1 MNSEKTLMK
10 YGFVSILLIASFLMA
25 VPANQ
30 YQKVL
35 AQSEGESSE
44 DNQGNTTQVQ
54 ENVTDAEIP
63 SFENQNATFVPPPE
77 GDREAPPIPADAI
90 KGADLPKETP
100 PKDSDSQPLSVS
112 NRTELLEVLPANS
125 TKIIEHVDQD
135 LKNSTGEGLLPPAI
149 LDKIISGEGQNND
162 TILDISTPQELDEI
176 KNFSDSTTNQT
187 TEEAIDE
194 GEPIANI
201 TNATGLGGLPE
212 AGNMNA
218 TNATQEETQGNEE
231 QAQTG
236 EAVNMTNATS
246 GAEEDKK
253 SNDNQDQQTGAGE
266 AANMTNATSG
276 AEEDKKSSDNQ
287 DQQTGAGEEQ
297 TNITNA
303 TSAIEPNMTSAITG
317 EGQQS
322 QDQQQT
328 GDEEDKKSSDN
339 QDQQTGDEEDKKSSD
354 NQDQQ
359 TGAGEEQTNITNA
372 TSAIEPNMTSAI
384 TGEGQQSQDQQQ
396 TGDEEDKKSSDNQDQ
411 QQTGDEEDKKSSDNQ
426 DQQQTG
432 DEGDKQSE
440 TREAPP
446 LPSTLNAT
454 NATAML
460 NSTNITGT
468 PGADSE
474 DDEPSG
480 NDDSEDE

>member
-1 MNSEKTLMK
+1 MSNMNSEKTLMK

-253 SNDNQDQQTGAGE
+253 SNDNQDQQTGD
-266 AANMTNATSG
+266 
-276 AEEDKKSSDNQ
+276 EEDKKSSDNQ
-287 DQQTGAGEEQ
+287 EQQTGAGEEQ

-303 TSAIEPNMTSAITG
+303 TSAMEPNMTSAITG

-328 GDEEDKKSSDN
+328 GDE
-339 QDQQTGDEEDKKSSD
+339 G
-354 NQDQQ
+354 
-359 TGAGEEQTNITNA
+359 
-372 TSAIEPNMTSAI
+372 
-384 TGEGQQSQDQQQ
+384 
-396 TGDEEDKKSSDNQDQ
+396 
-411 QQTGDEEDKKSSDNQ
+411 DKKSSDNQ

-460 NSTNITGT
+460 NSTNITGM

-480 NDDSEDE
+480 NDNSEDE

>member
-1 MNSEKTLMK
+1 MSNMNSEKTLMK

-253 SNDNQDQQTGAGE
+253 SSDNQEQQTGAGE
-266 AANMTNATSG
+266 AVNMTNATSG
-276 AEEDKKSSDNQ
+276 AEEDKKSNDNQDQQTGDEEDKKSSDNQ
-287 DQQTGAGEEQ
+287 EQQTGAGEEQ

-303 TSAIEPNMTSAITG
+303 TSAMEPNMTSAITG

-328 GDEEDKKSSDN
+328 GDEEDKKSNDN
-339 QDQQTGDEEDKKSSD
+339 QD
-354 NQDQQ
+354 
-359 TGAGEEQTNITNA
+359 
-372 TSAIEPNMTSAI
+372 
-384 TGEGQQSQDQQQ
+384 
-396 TGDEEDKKSSDNQDQ
+396 

-460 NSTNITGT
+460 NSTNITGM

>member
-63 SFENQNATFVPPPE
+63 SFESQNATFVPPPE

-253 SNDNQDQQTGAGE
+253 SSDNQEQQTGAGE
-266 AANMTNATSG
+266 AVNMTNATSG
-276 AEEDKKSSDNQ
+276 A
-287 DQQTGAGEEQ
+287 
-297 TNITNA
+297 
-303 TSAIEPNMTSAITG
+303 
-317 EGQQS
+317 
-322 QDQQQT
+322 
-328 GDEEDKKSSDN
+328 EEDKKSSDN

-354 NQDQQ
+354 NQEQQ

-372 TSAIEPNMTSAI
+372 TSAMEPNMTSAI

-396 TGDEEDKKSSDNQDQ
+396 TGDE
-411 QQTGDEEDKKSSDNQ
+411 GDKKSSDNQ

-460 NSTNITGT
+460 NSTNITGM
-468 PGADSE
+468 PGAD
-474 DDEPSG
+474 
-480 NDDSEDE
+480 

>member
-90 KGADLPKETP
+90 KGADLRKETP

-149 LDKIISGEGQNND
+149 LDKIITGEGQNND

-212 AGNMNA
+212 AGKMNA

-246 GAEEDKK
+246 GPE
-253 SNDNQDQQTGAGE
+253 G
-266 AANMTNATSG
+266 
-276 AEEDKKSSDNQ
+276 DKKSSDNQ

-317 EGQQS
+317 EEQQS

-328 GDEEDKKSSDN
+328 GDEGDKKSSDN
-339 QDQQTGDEEDKKSSD
+339 QDQQTGDEGDKKSSD

-384 TGEGQQSQDQQQ
+384 TGEEQQSQDQQQ
-396 TGDEEDKKSSDNQDQ
+396 TGDEGEKKSSDNQDQQTGDEGDKKSSDNQDQ
-411 QQTGDEEDKKSSDNQ
+411 QTGAGEEQTNITNATSAIEPNMTSAITGEEQQSQ

-432 DEGDKQSE
+432 DEG
-440 TREAPP
+440 
-446 LPSTLNAT
+446 
-454 NATAML
+454 
-460 NSTNITGT
+460 
-468 PGADSE
+468 
-474 DDEPSG
+474 
-480 NDDSEDE
+480 

>member
-246 GAEEDKK
+246 GAEDKK
-253 SNDNQDQQTGAGE
+253 SN
-266 AANMTNATSG
+266 
-276 AEEDKKSSDNQ
+276 
-287 DQQTGAGEEQ
+287 
-297 TNITNA
+297 
-303 TSAIEPNMTSAITG
+303 
-317 EGQQS
+317 
-322 QDQQQT
+322 
-328 GDEEDKKSSDN
+328 DN

-372 TSAIEPNMTSAI
+372 TSAMEPNMTSAI

-396 TGDEEDKKSSDNQDQ
+396 TGDEEDKKSNDNQD

-460 NSTNITGT
+460 NSTNITGM

-480 NDDSEDE
+480 NDNSEDE

>member
-149 LDKIISGEGQNND
+149 LDKIITGEGQNND

-246 GAEEDKK
+246 GP
-253 SNDNQDQQTGAGE
+253 
-266 AANMTNATSG
+266 
-276 AEEDKKSSDNQ
+276 EEDKKSSDNQ

-328 GDEEDKKSSDN
+328 GDEGDKKSNDN
-339 QDQQTGDEEDKKSSD
+339 QDQQTGDE
-354 NQDQQ
+354 
-359 TGAGEEQTNITNA
+359 G
-372 TSAIEPNMTSAI
+372 
-384 TGEGQQSQDQQQ
+384 
-396 TGDEEDKKSSDNQDQ
+396 
-411 QQTGDEEDKKSSDNQ
+411 DKKSSDNQ

>member
-253 SNDNQDQQTGAGE
+253 SSDNQEQQTGAGE
-266 AANMTNATSG
+266 AVNMTNATSG
-276 AEEDKKSSDNQ
+276 AEEDKKSNDNQDQQTGDEEDKKSSDNQ
-287 DQQTGAGEEQ
+287 EQQTGAGEEQ

-303 TSAIEPNMTSAITG
+303 TSAMEPNMTSAITG

-328 GDEEDKKSSDN
+328 GDE
-339 QDQQTGDEEDKKSSD
+339 G
-354 NQDQQ
+354 
-359 TGAGEEQTNITNA
+359 
-372 TSAIEPNMTSAI
+372 
-384 TGEGQQSQDQQQ
+384 
-396 TGDEEDKKSSDNQDQ
+396 DKKSSDNQDQ
-411 QQTGDEEDKKSSDNQ
+411 QQTGDEGDKKSSDNQ
-426 DQQQTG
+426 EQQTG

-460 NSTNITGT
+460 NSTNITGM

>member
-1 MNSEKTLMK
+1 MSNMNSEKTLMK

-253 SNDNQDQQTGAGE
+253 SNDNQDQQTGD
-266 AANMTNATSG
+266 
-276 AEEDKKSSDNQ
+276 EEDKKSSDNQ
-287 DQQTGAGEEQ
+287 EQQTGAGEEQ

-303 TSAIEPNMTSAITG
+303 TSAMEPNMTSAITG

-328 GDEEDKKSSDN
+328 GDEGDKKSSDN
-339 QDQQTGDEEDKKSSD
+339 QDQQTGDE
-354 NQDQQ
+354 
-359 TGAGEEQTNITNA
+359 G
-372 TSAIEPNMTSAI
+372 
-384 TGEGQQSQDQQQ
+384 
-396 TGDEEDKKSSDNQDQ
+396 
-411 QQTGDEEDKKSSDNQ
+411 DKKSSDNQ

>member
-246 GAEEDKK
+246 GAE
-253 SNDNQDQQTGAGE
+253 
-266 AANMTNATSG
+266 
-276 AEEDKKSSDNQ
+276 DKKSSDNQ
-287 DQQTGAGEEQ
+287 DQQTGAGEAV
-297 TNITNA
+297 NMTNA
-303 TSAIEPNMTSAITG
+303 TSGA
-317 EGQQS
+317 
-322 QDQQQT
+322 
-328 GDEEDKKSSDN
+328 EDKKSNDN

-372 TSAIEPNMTSAI
+372 TSAMEPNMTSAI

-396 TGDEEDKKSSDNQDQ
+396 TGDEEDKKSNDNQD

-460 NSTNITGT
+460 NSTNITGM

-480 NDDSEDE
+480 NDNSEDE

>member
-253 SNDNQDQQTGAGE
+253 SNDNQDQQTGDEEDKKSSDNQEQQTGAGE
-266 AANMTNATSG
+266 AVNMTNATSG
-276 AEEDKKSSDNQ
+276 AEEDKKSNDNQ
-287 DQQTGAGEEQ
+287 D
-297 TNITNA
+297 
-303 TSAIEPNMTSAITG
+303 
-317 EGQQS
+317 
-322 QDQQQT
+322 QQT
-328 GDEEDKKSSDN
+328 GDEEDKKSSDNQEQQTGAGEAVNMTNATSGAEEDKKSNDN

-359 TGAGEEQTNITNA
+359 T
-372 TSAIEPNMTSAI
+372 
-384 TGEGQQSQDQQQ
+384 
-396 TGDEEDKKSSDNQDQ
+396 
-411 QQTGDEEDKKSSDNQ
+411 
-426 DQQQTG
+426 
-432 DEGDKQSE
+432 
-440 TREAPP
+440 
-446 LPSTLNAT
+446 
-454 NATAML
+454 
-460 NSTNITGT
+460 
-468 PGADSE
+468 
-474 DDEPSG
+474 
-480 NDDSEDE
+480 

>member
-1 MNSEKTLMK
+1 MK

-266 AANMTNATSG
+266 AVNMTNATSG
-276 AEEDKKSSDNQ
+276 AEEDKKSSDNQDQETGDEEDKKSSDNQ

-359 TGAGEEQTNITNA
+359 
-372 TSAIEPNMTSAI
+372 
-384 TGEGQQSQDQQQ
+384 
-396 TGDEEDKKSSDNQDQ
+396 
-411 QQTGDEEDKKSSDNQ
+411 
-426 DQQQTG
+426 QTG

-440 TREAPP
+440 SREAPP

-460 NSTNITGT
+460 NSTNITGM
-468 PGADSE
+468 PGVDSE
-474 DDEPSG
+474 DDKPSG
-480 NDDSEDE
+480 NDNSEDE

>member
-253 SNDNQDQQTGAGE
+253 S
-266 AANMTNATSG
+266 
-276 AEEDKKSSDNQ
+276 
-287 DQQTGAGEEQ
+287 
-297 TNITNA
+297 
-303 TSAIEPNMTSAITG
+303 
-317 EGQQS
+317 
-322 QDQQQT
+322 
-328 GDEEDKKSSDN
+328 SDN

-396 TGDEEDKKSSDNQDQ
+396 TGDEEDKKSNDNQD

-460 NSTNITGT
+460 NSTNITGM

-480 NDDSEDE
+480 NDNSEDE

>member
-1 MNSEKTLMK
+1 MSNMNSEKTLMK

-253 SNDNQDQQTGAGE
+253 SSDNQEQQTGAGE
-266 AANMTNATSG
+266 AVNMTNATSG
-276 AEEDKKSSDNQ
+276 AEEDKKSN
-287 DQQTGAGEEQ
+287 
-297 TNITNA
+297 
-303 TSAIEPNMTSAITG
+303 
-317 EGQQS
+317 
-322 QDQQQT
+322 
-328 GDEEDKKSSDN
+328 DN

-354 NQDQQ
+354 NQEQQ

-372 TSAIEPNMTSAI
+372 TSAMEPNMTSAI

-411 QQTGDEEDKKSSDNQ
+411 QQTGDEEDK
-426 DQQQTG
+426 
-432 DEGDKQSE
+432 QSE

-460 NSTNITGT
+460 NSTNITGM

>member
-218 TNATQEETQGNEE
+218 TNATQEETQGNEQ
-231 QAQTG
+231 QAGAG

-253 SNDNQDQQTGAGE
+253 SNDNQDQQTGDEEDKKSSDNQEQQTGAGE
-266 AANMTNATSG
+266 AVNMTNATSG
-276 AEEDKKSSDNQ
+276 AEEDKKSN
-287 DQQTGAGEEQ
+287 
-297 TNITNA
+297 
-303 TSAIEPNMTSAITG
+303 
-317 EGQQS
+317 
-322 QDQQQT
+322 
-328 GDEEDKKSSDN
+328 DN

-354 NQDQQ
+354 NQEQQ

-372 TSAIEPNMTSAI
+372 TSAMEPNMTSAI

-411 QQTGDEEDKKSSDNQ
+411 QQTGDEGDKKSSDNQ

-460 NSTNITGT
+460 NSTNITGM

-480 NDDSEDE
+480 NDNSEDE

>member
-253 SNDNQDQQTGAGE
+253 SSDNQEQQTGAGE
-266 AANMTNATSG
+266 AVNMTNATSG
-276 AEEDKKSSDNQ
+276 AEEDKKSN
-287 DQQTGAGEEQ
+287 
-297 TNITNA
+297 
-303 TSAIEPNMTSAITG
+303 
-317 EGQQS
+317 
-322 QDQQQT
+322 
-328 GDEEDKKSSDN
+328 DN

-354 NQDQQ
+354 NQEQQ

-372 TSAIEPNMTSAI
+372 TSAMEPNMTSAI
-384 TGEGQQSQDQQQ
+384 TGEGQQS
-396 TGDEEDKKSSDNQDQ
+396 QDQ

>member
-25 VPANQ
+25 VPAHQ

-125 TKIIEHVDQD
+125 TKIIEHMGQD

-212 AGNMNA
+212 AGNMNP
-218 TNATQEETQGNEE
+218 TNATQEVTQGNEE
-231 QAQTG
+231 QAQT
-236 EAVNMTNATS
+236 
-246 GAEEDKK
+246 
-253 SNDNQDQQTGAGE
+253 GE

-287 DQQTGAGEEQ
+287 DQQTGDGQEQ

-303 TSAIEPNMTSAITG
+303 TSAIEPNMTSAVTG
-317 EGQQS
+317 EEQQS
-322 QDQQQT
+322 QDQQT
-328 GDEEDKKSSDN
+328 GDGQDKKSSDN
-339 QDQQTGDEEDKKSSD
+339 QDQQTGDE
-354 NQDQQ
+354 Q
-359 TGAGEEQTNITNA
+359 EQTNITNA
-372 TSAIEPNMTSAI
+372 TSAIEPNMTSAV
-384 TGEGQQSQDQQQ
+384 TGEEQQSQDQQ
-396 TGDEEDKKSSDNQDQ
+396 TGDGQDK
-411 QQTGDEEDKKSSDNQ
+411 
-426 DQQQTG
+426 
-432 DEGDKQSE
+432 
-440 TREAPP
+440 
-446 LPSTLNAT
+446 
-454 NATAML
+454 
-460 NSTNITGT
+460 
-468 PGADSE
+468 
-474 DDEPSG
+474 
-480 NDDSEDE
+480 

>member
-253 SNDNQDQQTGAGE
+253 S
-266 AANMTNATSG
+266 
-276 AEEDKKSSDNQ
+276 
-287 DQQTGAGEEQ
+287 
-297 TNITNA
+297 
-303 TSAIEPNMTSAITG
+303 
-317 EGQQS
+317 
-322 QDQQQT
+322 
-328 GDEEDKKSSDN
+328 
-339 QDQQTGDEEDKKSSD
+339 
-354 NQDQQ
+354 
-359 TGAGEEQTNITNA
+359 
-372 TSAIEPNMTSAI
+372 
-384 TGEGQQSQDQQQ
+384 
-396 TGDEEDKKSSDNQDQ
+396 SDNQDQ
-411 QQTGDEEDKKSSDNQ
+411 QQTGDL
-426 DQQQTG
+426 
-432 DEGDKQSE
+432 GDKQSE

-460 NSTNITGT
+460 NSTNITGM
-468 PGADSE
+468 PGAD
-474 DDEPSG
+474 
-480 NDDSEDE
+480 

>member
-253 SNDNQDQQTGAGE
+253 S
-266 AANMTNATSG
+266 
-276 AEEDKKSSDNQ
+276 
-287 DQQTGAGEEQ
+287 
-297 TNITNA
+297 
-303 TSAIEPNMTSAITG
+303 
-317 EGQQS
+317 
-322 QDQQQT
+322 
-328 GDEEDKKSSDN
+328 SDN
-339 QDQQTGDEEDKKSSD
+339 QDQQTGDEEDKKSND

-411 QQTGDEEDKKSSDNQ
+411 QQTGDEEDK
-426 DQQQTG
+426 
-432 DEGDKQSE
+432 QSE

-460 NSTNITGT
+460 NSTNITGM